1 MPATRP
7 RPIPDLMA
15 SMSAFSALDEEAL
28 WQIRKTAENPPR
40 VSVYDVIGAMTG
52 LSSNNCSNVLRR
64 LCDEFPEGAA
74 GCSHFKFP
82 GQGQRNTPVADARGI
97 VEIIMLLPGRAAAR
111 FRKASADVVV
121 RYLGGDPSL
130 VEEIAANR
138 LAQESLPEDDPAR
151 LFGQTVESEAVK
163 RKREELDLAEL
174 DAQIKTSKRRC
185 VEDGLA
191 SLQRC
196 GLPIDDRDRM
206 RAKDMINQITFEQ
219 PHAANGD
226 NEICIRQF
234 LQGRGVRSAGID
246 SKLGAAAKKLY
257 LADHPDYVFPKKEI
271 YANGQMVS
279 ANIWYEPQRPYLESA
294 LASIRA

>member
-15 SMSAFSALDEEAL
+15 SMSAFSALDEQAL
-28 WQIRKTAENPPR
+28 RQIRKTAEDPPR
-40 VSVYDVIGAMTG
+40 VSIYDVLQVVAG
-52 LSSNNCSNVLRR
+52 LRQDNCNTIWTR
-64 LCDEFPEGAA
+64 LQETYPEVSTSCANFRFA
-74 GCSHFKFP
+74 GR
-82 GQGQRNTPVADARGI
+82 GQTNTPVADARGI

-174 DAQIKTSKRRC
+174 DAQIKASKRRC
-185 VEDGLA
+185 VEEGLA

-219 PHAANGD
+219 PQAAHGD
-226 NEICIRQF
+226 KEICVRQF
-234 LQGRGVRSAGID
+234 LQGRGIRSAGMD

-257 LADHPDYVFPKKEI
+257 LADHPDYLFPKKEI

>member
-15 SMSAFSALDEEAL
+15 SMSAFSALDEQAL
-28 WQIRKTAENPPR
+28 RQIRKTAEDPPR

-52 LSSNNCSNVLRR
+52 LNSGNCANVWKRLLEAYPELTTTSSQFRFGGRGPS
-64 LCDEFPEGAA
+64 G
-74 GCSHFKFP
+74 
-82 GQGQRNTPVADARGI
+82 TPVADARGI
-97 VEIIMLLPGRAAAR
+97 AEIIMLLPGRAAAR

-174 DAQIKTSKRRC
+174 DAQIKASKRRC
-185 VEDGLA
+185 VEEGLA

-219 PHAANGD
+219 PQAAHGD
-226 NEICIRQF
+226 KEICVRQF
-234 LQGRGVRSAGID
+234 LQGRGIRSAGMD

-257 LADHPDYVFPKKEI
+257 LADHPDYLFPKKEI